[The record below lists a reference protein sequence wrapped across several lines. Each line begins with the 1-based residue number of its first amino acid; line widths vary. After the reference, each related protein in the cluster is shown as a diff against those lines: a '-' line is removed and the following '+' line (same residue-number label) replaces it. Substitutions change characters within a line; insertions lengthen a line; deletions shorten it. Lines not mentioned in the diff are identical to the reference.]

1 MLRPTERGEIS
12 KYLLTVLRGAQ
23 ARAPRLPDPSGVAA
37 WNDDDLQLG
46 LTLCYALTT
55 GGVEGVADEMED
67 DPIVLDVRRR
77 LESRFASDLRAA
89 LPGRGSVGP
98 NPDQVRERIL
108 EISNSGDGTF
118 TRFMGRHA
126 SIEQF
131 REFLVHRSHYTLR
144 EADPHTF
151 VIPRLDGR
159 AKAALVEIQ
168 ADEYGGGEPSRMHST
183 MYGQL
188 MRRLGLDPRQGAY
201 VDAIP
206 ACTLATVNL
215 IYMFGLHRRWRGAAM
230 GHLALFELTS
240 AIPSRWYANGLRRL
254 GYAEATAYYDEHV
267 EADSV
272 HDQVALHDLVG
283 SLLGAEPNLA
293 SDVVFG
299 AEALDYLEAVVAR
312 HMIDAW
318 QAGGGSLR
326 NTLQPLPGIP
336 SCRPPRS
343 DRSKSAASAIPVGG

>member
-1 MLRPTERGEIS
+1 MLRPTERGETS
-12 KYLLTVLRGAQ
+12 KYLLTVLSGAHG
-23 ARAPRLPDPSGVAA
+23 RAPRLPDPSGVAA

-55 GGVEGVADEMED
+55 GGIEGVADQMED
-67 DPIVLDVRRR
+67 DPTVLDVRRR
-77 LESRFASDLRAA
+77 LEARFVSDLRAV
-89 LPGRGSVGP
+89 LPGPGSEGQ
-98 NPDQVRERIL
+98 NADQVRERIL
-108 EISNSGDGTF
+108 EISTSGDGTF
-118 TRFMGRHA
+118 TRFMGRNA
-126 SIEQF
+126 SVEHF

-168 ADEYGGGEPSRMHST
+168 ADEYGGGDPSRMHST

-201 VDAIP
+201 VDALP

-215 IYMFGLHRRWRGAAM
+215 IYLFGLHRRWRGAAM

-240 AIPSRWYANGLRRL
+240 SIPSRWYANGLRRL
-254 GYAEATAYYDEHV
+254 GYAEATDYYDEHV

-272 HDQVALHDLVG
+272 HDQIALHDLVG
-283 SLLGAEPNLA
+283 SLLRAEPNLA
-293 SDVVFG
+293 RDVVFG

-312 HMIDAW
+312 HMVNAW
-318 QAGGGSLR
+318 RAGEGSLR
-326 NTLQPLPGIP
+326 YTLQPPPGIP
-336 SCRPPRS
+336 SHRSPRS
-343 DRSKSAASAIPVGG
+343 DRSTSAVDPIPVGG